1 MSKEF
6 KVGILTVIAGVILYW
21 GVRFL
26 KGIDLFSDTS
36 VYYAYYENIGGL
48 QPANPV
54 LLNGMSVGRVL
65 DIEIV
70 PEKNNK
76 VMVSLEVANDIQI
89 GDQTVALL
97 TDPGL
102 LSDKAVELKINTVNG
117 YLKSGDTLRSEIDN
131 GVMDILEE
139 KAFPIINTL
148 DSTFASLNIVLKGL
162 DGLGDELKST
172 LVVARDKMNSVNTQ
186 ELDGTLQ
193 NFRITSENLAKMS
206 EELKP
211 LATKLNTLADSLNEA
226 PIKSLATEM
235 NATMANLN
243 TTVEKINNAE
253 GSLGL
258 LINDKKLYE
267 DMDQTI
273 RDLDSLLVNLREHP
287 NRYVQFS
294 VFGKKDK
301 EKKKKDK

>member
-6 KVGILTVIAGVILYW
+6 KVGILTVIAGVILYG

-26 KGIDLFSDTS
+26 KGIDLFSDTN
-36 VYYAYYENIGGL
+36 VYFAYYENIGGL

-54 LLNGMSVGRVL
+54 LLNGMSIGRVL
-65 DIEIV
+65 AIEIV
-70 PEKNNK
+70 PENNNK
-76 VMVSLEVANDIQI
+76 VLVSLEVADNIQI
-89 GDQTVALL
+89 GDQTVAML

-117 YLKSGDTLRSEIDN
+117 YLESGDTLRSEVDN
-131 GVMDILEE
+131 GIMDILEE

-148 DSTFASLNIVLKGL
+148 DSTLASINILVKGF
-162 DGLGDELKST
+162 DGIGDELKGT
-172 LVVARDKMNSVNTQ
+172 LAITRNKMASVNTH
-186 ELDGTLQ
+186 ELNGTLR
-193 NFRITSENLAKMS
+193 NFRKTSENLVKMS
-206 EELKP
+206 EDLKP
-211 LATKLNTLADSLNEA
+211 LAGKLNTLADSLNEA

-243 TTVEKINNAE
+243 TTVQKINNAE

-267 DMDQTI
+267 DMDQTV
-273 RDLDSLLVNLREHP
+273 RDLDSLLVNLRNHP